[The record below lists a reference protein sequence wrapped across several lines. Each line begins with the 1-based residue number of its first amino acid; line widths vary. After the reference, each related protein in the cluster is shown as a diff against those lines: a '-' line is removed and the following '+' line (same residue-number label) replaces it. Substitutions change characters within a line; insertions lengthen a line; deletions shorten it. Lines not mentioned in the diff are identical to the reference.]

1 MLRKIFPRTLL
12 FRSLLIVI
20 APIIL
25 IQIVVG
31 GVFFDSIWYKT
42 NRGLVRS
49 AANEIN
55 TFLALYPEFKQ
66 KNKSNELI
74 NIYKDKSGI
83 IISIKKETQQ
93 LPSTETVKW
102 YSLYDKIVLEEFSEK
117 IKNPYWHNVRFNS
130 SYVQVL
136 VLLNKNEVIEFLVP
150 KSKIRSTSG
159 RIFALWITVPSLI
172 FLFISIIFLRNQI
185 RPIVLLSQAA
195 ERFGKGQFDSDFK
208 VSGALEIRQAS
219 YEFERMKRRILKHI
233 SQRTAMLSGIS
244 HDLKTPLTR
253 LKLQIELLN
262 KNQKLNSLK
271 EEITEMEKM
280 INEYLDFAS
289 NQYSQPVEK
298 FNIVQ
303 LIQNLIDKSF
313 KKNIKIKSPKSLIF
327 SGRKNLIRRCIANII
342 NNSQKYAENI
352 SITCKK
358 IKKTIL
364 INIDDDGP
372 GIADE
377 HKEKVFRPFYR
388 VDKSRSLKDSNV
400 GLGLSIVEDIVN
412 SHGGTV
418 KLLNNPKGKGL
429 IILLISCLMSFAVKI
444 PN

>member
-1 MLRKIFPRTLL
+1 MLKKIFPRTLL

-31 GVFFDSIWYKT
+31 GVFFDIIWYKT

-55 TFLALYPEFKQ
+55 KFLALYPEFKQ
-66 KNKSNELI
+66 KNKANELI

-83 IISIKKETQQ
+83 IISIKKETQE
-93 LPSTETVKW
+93 LPSTETVRW
-102 YSLYDKIVLEEFSEK
+102 YSLYDKIVLEEFTDK

-130 SYVQVL
+130 SFVQVL
-136 VLLNKNEVIEFLVP
+136 VLLNKNEVVEFLVP

-172 FLFISIIFLRNQI
+172 FLFVSIIFLRNQI

-208 VSGALEIRQAS
+208 VSGALEIRKAS

-271 EEITEMEKM
+271 EEINEMEKM

-313 KKNIKIKSPKSLIF
+313 KKNIKIKSPKNLIF

-342 NNSQKYAENI
+342 NNSQKYSENI
-352 SITCKK
+352 LITCKK
-358 IKKTIL
+358 MKKIIKID
-364 INIDDDGP
+364 IDDDGP

-412 SHGGTV
+412 SHGGNV

-429 IILLISCLMSFAVKI
+429 RVSLSF

>member
-1 MLRKIFPRTLL
+1 MLRKIFPKTLL

-42 NRGLVRS
+42 NRGLVKS
-49 AANEIN
+49 AANEVN
-55 TFLALYPEFKQ
+55 TFLALYPEYKQ
-66 KNKSNELI
+66 KNKTNELI
-74 NIYKDKSGI
+74 NIYKDKSGL
-83 IISIKKETQQ
+83 IISIKKETLQ
-93 LPSTETVKW
+93 LPLTETVKW
-102 YSLYDKIVLEEFSEK
+102 YSLYDKIVLEEFTDK

-130 SYVQVL
+130 SFVQVL

-172 FLFISIIFLRNQI
+172 FLLISIIFLRNQI
-185 RPIVLLSQAA
+185 RPIINLSQAA
-195 ERFGKGQFDSDFK
+195 ERFGKGQFDTDFK

-271 EEITEMEKM
+271 EEINEMEKM

-289 NQYSQPVEK
+289 NQYSQPLEK
-298 FNIVQ
+298 FDIIE
-303 LIQNLIDKSF
+303 LIQNLIGKSF
-313 KKNIKIKSPKSLIF
+313 KKNIKIKSPKNLIF

-342 NNSQKYAENI
+342 NNSQKYSENI

-358 IKKTIL
+358 IKKTIQ

-377 HKEKVFRPFYR
+377 HKEKVFRPFYK
-388 VDKSRSLKDSNV
+388 VDKSRSLKDNSV

-429 IILLISCLMSFAVKI
+429 RVSLFF

>member
-1 MLRKIFPRTLL
+1 MLKKIFPRTLL

-66 KNKSNELI
+66 KNKANELI

-102 YSLYDKIVLEEFSEK
+102 YSLYDKIVLEEFTDK

-130 SYVQVL
+130 SFVQVL

-172 FLFISIIFLRNQI
+172 FLFVSIIFLRNQI

-208 VSGALEIRQAS
+208 VSGALEIRKAS

-313 KKNIKIKSPKSLIF
+313 KKNIKINSPKNLIF

-342 NNSQKYAENI
+342 NNSQKYSENI
-352 SITCKK
+352 LITCKK
-358 IKKTIL
+358 MKKIIKID
-364 INIDDDGP
+364 IDDDGP

-412 SHGGTV
+412 SHGGNV

-429 IILLISCLMSFAVKI
+429 RVSLSF

>member
-49 AANEIN
+49 TANEIN

-66 KNKSNELI
+66 KNKSNELV

-102 YSLYDKIVLEEFSEK
+102 YSLYDRIVLEEFSEK

-271 EEITEMEKM
+271 EEINEMEKM

-429 IILLISCLMSFAVKI
+429 RVSLSF

>member
-1 MLRKIFPRTLL
+1 
-12 FRSLLIVI
+12 
-20 APIIL
+20 
-25 IQIVVG
+25 
-31 GVFFDSIWYKT
+31 
-42 NRGLVRS
+42 
-49 AANEIN
+49 
-55 TFLALYPEFKQ
+55 LALYPEYKQ
-66 KNKSNELI
+66 KNKTNELI
-74 NIYKDKSGI
+74 NIYKDKSGL

-102 YSLYDKIVLEEFSEK
+102 YSLYDKIVLEEFTDK

-130 SYVQVL
+130 SFVQVL

-185 RPIVLLSQAA
+185 RPIVHLSQAA

-289 NQYSQPVEK
+289 NQYSQPLEK
-298 FNIVQ
+298 FDIIE
-303 LIQNLIDKSF
+303 LIQNLIGKSF
-313 KKNIKIKSPKSLIF
+313 KKNIKIKSPKNLIF

-342 NNSQKYAENI
+342 NNSQKYSENI
-352 SITCKK
+352 LITCKK
-358 IKKTIL
+358 IKKTIQ

-388 VDKSRSLKDSNV
+388 VDKSRSLKDNSV

-418 KLLNNPKGKGL
+418 KLLNNPKSKGL
-429 IILLISCLMSFAVKI
+429 RVSLSF

>member
-1 MLRKIFPRTLL
+1 MLRKIFPKTLL
-12 FRSLLIVI
+12 FRSLLIVV

-55 TFLALYPEFKQ
+55 TFLALYPDFKQ
-66 KNKSNELI
+66 KNKTNELI
-74 NIYKDKSGI
+74 NIYKDKSGL

-93 LPSTETVKW
+93 LPSVETVKW
-102 YSLYDKIVLEEFSEK
+102 YSLYDKIVLEEFTDK

-130 SYVQVL
+130 SFVQVL

-172 FLFISIIFLRNQI
+172 FLFVSIIFLRNQI
-185 RPIVLLSQAA
+185 RPVVHLSQAM
-195 ERFGKGQFDSDFK
+195 EKFGKGQFDSNFK
-208 VSGALEIRQAS
+208 VSGAVEIRRAS
-219 YEFERMKRRILKHI
+219 YEFEKMKRRILKHI

-289 NQYSQPVEK
+289 NQYSQPAEK

-303 LIQNLIDKSF
+303 LIQNLIDKNF
-313 KKNIKIKSPKSLIF
+313 KKNIKIKSPKNLIF

-358 IKKTIL
+358 MKNAIQ

-388 VDKSRSLKDSNV
+388 VDKSTSLKDNNV

-429 IILLISCLMSFAVKI
+429 RVSLSF

>member
-25 IQIVVG
+25 IQIVIG

-66 KNKSNELI
+66 KNKTNELI
-74 NIYKDKSGI
+74 NIYEDKSGL

-102 YSLYDKIVLEEFSEK
+102 YSLYDKIVLEEFSDK
-117 IKNPYWHNVRFNS
+117 IKNPYWHNVRFDS
-130 SYVQVL
+130 SFVQVL
-136 VLLNKNEVIEFLVP
+136 VLQNKNEVIQFLVP

-298 FNIVQ
+298 FNIIQ

-313 KKNIKIKSPKSLIF
+313 KKNIKIKSPKNLIF
-327 SGRKNLIRRCIANII
+327 SGRKNLIKRCIANII
-342 NNSQKYAENI
+342 NNSQKYSENI
-352 SITCKK
+352 LITCKK
-358 IKKTIL
+358 IKKTIQ
-364 INIDDDGP
+364 ITIDDDGP

-388 VDKSRSLKDSNV
+388 VDKSSSLKDSNV

-418 KLLNNPKGKGL
+418 KLLNNPKNKGL
-429 IILLISCLMSFAVKI
+429 RVSLSF

>member
-1 MLRKIFPRTLL
+1 MLRKIFPKTLL

-49 AANEIN
+49 AANEVN
-55 TFLALYPEFKQ
+55 TFLALYPEYKQ
-66 KNKSNELI
+66 KNKTNELI
-74 NIYKDKSGI
+74 NIYKDKSGL

-102 YSLYDKIVLEEFSEK
+102 YSLYDKIVLEEFTDK

-130 SYVQVL
+130 SFVQVL

-185 RPIVLLSQAA
+185 RPIVHLSQAA

-289 NQYSQPVEK
+289 NQYSQPLEK
-298 FNIVQ
+298 FDIIE
-303 LIQNLIDKSF
+303 LIQNLIGKSF
-313 KKNIKIKSPKSLIF
+313 KKNIKIKSPKNLIF
-327 SGRKNLIRRCIANII
+327 SGRKNLVRRCIANII
-342 NNSQKYAENI
+342 NNSQKYSENI

-358 IKKTIL
+358 IKKTIQ

-388 VDKSRSLKDSNV
+388 VDKSRSLKDNSV

-418 KLLNNPKGKGL
+418 KLLNNPKSKGL
-429 IILLISCLMSFAVKI
+429 RVSLSF

>member
-1 MLRKIFPRTLL
+1 MLEKIFPRTL
-12 FRSLLIVI
+12 FVRSLIILI
-20 APIIL
+20 APIL
-25 IQIVVG
+25 LMQIVIG
-31 GVFFDSIWYKT
+31 SVFFDSVWFKT
-42 NRGLVRS
+42 HKALVRIT
-49 AANEIN
+49 AGEIN
-55 TFLALYPEFKQ
+55 TFLVLYPEFEK
-66 KNKSNELI
+66 KNEVNKLI
-74 NIYKDKSGI
+74 KTYGEKNGI
-83 IISIKKETQQ
+83 QISFKTEIKK
-93 LPSTETVKW
+93 LPSQDLTKW
-102 YSLYDKIVLEEFSEK
+102 YSLYDQIIKEEFTK
-117 IKNPYWHNVRFNS
+117 KLADPFWHNVRFDS
-130 SYVQVL
+130 DHVQIFI
-136 VLLNKNEVIEFLVP
+136 LNNNQIIEFLIP
-150 KSKIRSTSG
+150 KSNIRSKSG
-159 RIFALWITVPSLI
+159 RIFALWIIIPSLI
-172 FLFISIIFLRNQI
+172 FLLISLIFLRNQLK
-185 RPIVLLSQAA
+185 PIILLSRAA
-195 ERFGKGQFDSDFK
+195 EKFGKGQYDSDFK

-219 YEFERMKRRILKHI
+219 YEFERMKKRILKHI

-262 KNQKLNSLK
+262 KNQKLNTLN
-271 EEITEMEKM
+271 EEITEKEKM

-289 NQYSQPVEK
+289 NQYSQPIEN
-298 FNIVQ
+298 FNIIQ

-313 KKNIKIKSPKSLIF
+313 KKNIRIKSPKNLVF
-327 SGRKNLIRRCIANII
+327 SGRKNLIRRCIANLI

-352 SITCKK
+352 LITCKK
-358 IKKTIL
+358 IKTTIQ

-388 VDKSRSLKDSNV
+388 VDKSRTLNDSNV

-429 IILLISCLMSFAVKI
+429 RVSLSF

>member
-1 MLRKIFPRTLL
+1 MLRKIFPKTLL

-31 GVFFDSIWYKT
+31 VVFFDSIWYKT

-49 AANEIN
+49 AANEVN
-55 TFLALYPEFKQ
+55 TFLALYPEYKQ
-66 KNKSNELI
+66 KNKTNELI
-74 NIYKDKSGI
+74 NIYKDKSGL

-102 YSLYDKIVLEEFSEK
+102 YSLYDKIVLEEFTDK

-130 SYVQVL
+130 SFVQVL

-185 RPIVLLSQAA
+185 RPIVHLSQAA

-289 NQYSQPVEK
+289 NQYSQPLEK
-298 FNIVQ
+298 FDIIE
-303 LIQNLIDKSF
+303 LIQNLIGKSF
-313 KKNIKIKSPKSLIF
+313 KKNIKIKSPKNLIF

-342 NNSQKYAENI
+342 NNSQKYSENI
-352 SITCKK
+352 LITCKK
-358 IKKTIL
+358 IKKTIQ

-388 VDKSRSLKDSNV
+388 VDKSRSLKDNSV

-418 KLLNNPKGKGL
+418 KLLNNPKSKGL
-429 IILLISCLMSFAVKI
+429 RVSLSF

>member
-66 KNKSNELI
+66 KNKTNELI
-74 NIYKDKSGI
+74 NIYKDKSGV

-93 LPSTETVKW
+93 LPSGETVKW
-102 YSLYDKIVLEEFSEK
+102 YSLYDKIVLEEFSDK

-130 SYVQVL
+130 SFVQVL

-159 RIFALWITVPSLI
+159 RIFALWITIPSLI

-195 ERFGKGQFDSDFK
+195 ERFGKGQFDTDFK

-298 FNIVQ
+298 FNIIQ

-313 KKNIKIKSPKSLIF
+313 KKNIKVKTPKNLIF

-342 NNSQKYAENI
+342 NNSQKYSDNI
-352 SITCKK
+352 LITCKK
-358 IKKTIL
+358 IKKNIV

-429 IILLISCLMSFAVKI
+429 RVSLSF

>member
-1 MLRKIFPRTLL
+1 MLRKIFPKTLL

-49 AANEIN
+49 TANEVN
-55 TFLALYPEFKQ
+55 TFLALYPEYKQ
-66 KNKSNELI
+66 KNKTNELI
-74 NIYKDKSGI
+74 NIYKDKSGL

-102 YSLYDKIVLEEFSEK
+102 YSLYDKIVLEEFTDK

-130 SYVQVL
+130 SFVQVL

-185 RPIVLLSQAA
+185 RPIVHLSQAA

-289 NQYSQPVEK
+289 NQYSQPLEK
-298 FNIVQ
+298 FDIIE
-303 LIQNLIDKSF
+303 LIQNLIGKSF
-313 KKNIKIKSPKSLIF
+313 KKNIKIKSPKNLIF

-342 NNSQKYAENI
+342 NNSQKYSENI
-352 SITCKK
+352 LITCKK
-358 IKKTIL
+358 IKKTIQ
-364 INIDDDGP
+364 INIVDDGP

-388 VDKSRSLKDSNV
+388 VDKSRSLKDNSV

-418 KLLNNPKGKGL
+418 KLLNNPKSKGL
-429 IILLISCLMSFAVKI
+429 RVSLSF

>member
-83 IISIKKETQQ
+83 VISIKKETQQ

-102 YSLYDKIVLEEFSEK
+102 YSLYDKIVIEEFSDK

-130 SYVQVL
+130 SFVQVL
-136 VLLNKNEVIEFLVP
+136 VLLNKNEVIEFLIP

-185 RPIVLLSQAA
+185 RPIIHLSQAA
-195 ERFGKGQFDSDFK
+195 EKFGKGQFDSDFK

-219 YEFERMKRRILKHI
+219 YEFEKMKRRILKHI
-233 SQRTAMLSGIS
+233 SQRTDMLSGIS

-271 EEITEMEKM
+271 EEIIEMEKM

-289 NQYSQPVEK
+289 NQYSQPIEK
-298 FNIVQ
+298 FNIIQ

-313 KKNIKIKSPKSLIF
+313 KKNIKIKSPKNLIF

-342 NNSQKYAENI
+342 NNSQKYSENI
-352 SITCKK
+352 LITCKK
-358 IKKTIL
+358 IKKNIQ

-388 VDKSRSLKDSNV
+388 IDKSRSLKDSNV

-429 IILLISCLMSFAVKI
+429 RVSLSF

>member
-1 MLRKIFPRTLL
+1 MLRKIFPKTLL

-49 AANEIN
+49 AANEVN
-55 TFLALYPEFKQ
+55 TFLALYPEYKQ
-66 KNKSNELI
+66 KNKTNELI
-74 NIYKDKSGI
+74 NIYRDKSGL

-102 YSLYDKIVLEEFSEK
+102 YSLYDKIVLEEFTDK

-130 SYVQVL
+130 SFVQVL

-185 RPIVLLSQAA
+185 RPIVNLSQAA
-195 ERFGKGQFDSDFK
+195 ERFGKGQFDTDFK

-289 NQYSQPVEK
+289 NQYSQPIEK
-298 FNIVQ
+298 FNIIE
-303 LIQNLIDKSF
+303 LIQNLIGKSF
-313 KKNIKIKSPKSLIF
+313 KKNIKIKSPKNLIF
-327 SGRKNLIRRCIANII
+327 SGRKNLVRRCIANII
-342 NNSQKYAENI
+342 NNSQKYSENI

-358 IKKTIL
+358 IKKTIQ

-377 HKEKVFRPFYR
+377 HKERVFRPFYR
-388 VDKSRSLKDSNV
+388 VDKSRSLKDNSV

-429 IILLISCLMSFAVKI
+429 RVSLFF

>member
-1 MLRKIFPRTLL
+1 MLRKIFPKTLL

-49 AANEIN
+49 AANEVN
-55 TFLALYPEFKQ
+55 TFLALYPEYKQ
-66 KNKSNELI
+66 KNKTNELI
-74 NIYKDKSGI
+74 NIYKDKSGL

-102 YSLYDKIVLEEFSEK
+102 YSLYDKIVLEEFTDK

-130 SYVQVL
+130 SFVQVL

-185 RPIVLLSQAA
+185 RPIVNLSQAA

-289 NQYSQPVEK
+289 NQYSQPLEK
-298 FNIVQ
+298 FDIIE
-303 LIQNLIDKSF
+303 LIQNLIGKSF
-313 KKNIKIKSPKSLIF
+313 KKNIKIKSPKNLIF
-327 SGRKNLIRRCIANII
+327 SGRKNLVRRCIANII
-342 NNSQKYAENI
+342 NNSQKYSENI

-358 IKKTIL
+358 IKKTIQ

-388 VDKSRSLKDSNV
+388 VDKSRSLKDNSV

-418 KLLNNPKGKGL
+418 KLLNNPKSKGL
-429 IILLISCLMSFAVKI
+429 RVSLFF

>member
-66 KNKSNELI
+66 KNKSNELV

-219 YEFERMKRRILKHI
+219 YEFEKMKRRILKHI

-271 EEITEMEKM
+271 EEINEMEKM
-280 INEYLDFAS
+280 MNEYLDFAS

-429 IILLISCLMSFAVKI
+429 RVSLSF

>member
-1 MLRKIFPRTLL
+1 MLRKIFPKTLL

-49 AANEIN
+49 AANEVN
-55 TFLALYPEFKQ
+55 TFLALYPEYKQ
-66 KNKSNELI
+66 KNKTNELI
-74 NIYKDKSGI
+74 NIYKDKSGL

-102 YSLYDKIVLEEFSEK
+102 YSLYDKIVVEEFTDK

-130 SYVQVL
+130 SFVQVL

-185 RPIVLLSQAA
+185 RPIVHLSQAA

-289 NQYSQPVEK
+289 NQYSQPLEK
-298 FNIVQ
+298 FDIIE
-303 LIQNLIDKSF
+303 LIQNLIGKSF
-313 KKNIKIKSPKSLIF
+313 KKNIKIKSPKNLIF

-342 NNSQKYAENI
+342 NNSQKYSENI
-352 SITCKK
+352 LITCKK
-358 IKKTIL
+358 IKKTIQ

-388 VDKSRSLKDSNV
+388 VDKSRSLKDNSV

-429 IILLISCLMSFAVKI
+429 RVSLSF

>member
-66 KNKSNELI
+66 KNKSNELV

-93 LPSTETVKW
+93 LPSAETVKW

-271 EEITEMEKM
+271 EEINEMEKM

-429 IILLISCLMSFAVKI
+429 RVSLSF

>member
-185 RPIVLLSQAA
+185 RPIVHLSQAA

-313 KKNIKIKSPKSLIF
+313 KKNIKIKSPKILIF

-429 IILLISCLMSFAVKI
+429 RVSLSF

>member
-66 KNKSNELI
+66 KNKSNELV

-358 IKKTIL
+358 IKKT
-364 INIDDDGP
+364 
-372 GIADE
+372 
-377 HKEKVFRPFYR
+377 
-388 VDKSRSLKDSNV
+388 
-400 GLGLSIVEDIVN
+400 
-412 SHGGTV
+412 
-418 KLLNNPKGKGL
+418 PKGKGL
-429 IILLISCLMSFAVKI
+429 RVSLSF

>member
-1 MLRKIFPRTLL
+1 MLEKIFPRTL
-12 FRSLLIVI
+12 FVRSLIILI
-20 APIIL
+20 APIL
-25 IQIVVG
+25 LMQIVIG
-31 GVFFDSIWYKT
+31 SVFFDSVWFKT
-42 NRGLVRS
+42 HKALVRIT
-49 AANEIN
+49 AGEIN
-55 TFLALYPEFKQ
+55 TFLVLYPEFEK
-66 KNKSNELI
+66 KNQLNKLI
-74 NIYKDKSGI
+74 TTYGEKNGI
-83 IISIKKETQQ
+83 QISFKTEIKK
-93 LPSTETVKW
+93 LPSQDLTKW
-102 YSLYDKIVLEEFSEK
+102 YSLYDQIIKEEFTK
-117 IKNPYWHNVRFNS
+117 KLADPFWHNVRFDS
-130 SYVQVL
+130 DYVQIFI
-136 VLLNKNEVIEFLVP
+136 LNNNKIIEFLIP
-150 KSKIRSTSG
+150 KSNIRSKSG
-159 RIFALWITVPSLI
+159 RIFALWIIIPSLI
-172 FLFISIIFLRNQI
+172 FLLISLIFLRNQLK
-185 RPIVLLSQAA
+185 PIILLSRAA
-195 ERFGKGQFDSDFK
+195 EKFGKGQYDSDFK

-219 YEFERMKRRILKHI
+219 YEFERMKKRILKHI

-289 NQYSQPVEK
+289 NQYSQPVEN
-298 FNIVQ
+298 FNIIQ
-303 LIQNLIDKSF
+303 LIENLIDKSF
-313 KKNIKIKSPKSLIF
+313 KKNIKMKSPKNLIF

-342 NNSQKYAENI
+342 NNSQKYSENI
-352 SITCKK
+352 LITCKK
-358 IKKTIL
+358 MKKIIKID
-364 INIDDDGP
+364 IDDDGP

-412 SHGGTV
+412 SHGGNV

-429 IILLISCLMSFAVKI
+429 RVSLSF

>member
-1 MLRKIFPRTLL
+1 MLRKIFPKTLL

-49 AANEIN
+49 AANEVN
-55 TFLALYPEFKQ
+55 TFLALYPEYKQ
-66 KNKSNELI
+66 KNKTNELI
-74 NIYKDKSGI
+74 NIYKDKSGL

-102 YSLYDKIVLEEFSEK
+102 YSLYDKIVLEEFTDK

-130 SYVQVL
+130 SFVQVL

-185 RPIVLLSQAA
+185 RPIVHLSQAA

-289 NQYSQPVEK
+289 NQYSQPLEK
-298 FNIVQ
+298 FDIIE
-303 LIQNLIDKSF
+303 LIQNLIGKSF
-313 KKNIKIKSPKSLIF
+313 KKNIKIKSPKNLIF

-342 NNSQKYAENI
+342 NNSQKYSENI
-352 SITCKK
+352 LITCKK
-358 IKKTIL
+358 ITKTIQ

-388 VDKSRSLKDSNV
+388 VDKSRSLKDNSV

-418 KLLNNPKGKGL
+418 KLLNNPKSKGL
-429 IILLISCLMSFAVKI
+429 RVSLSF

>member
-1 MLRKIFPRTLL
+1 MLKKIFPRTLL

-66 KNKSNELI
+66 KNKANELI

-93 LPSTETVKW
+93 LPSTETLRW
-102 YSLYDKIVLEEFSEK
+102 YSLYDKIVLEEFTDK

-130 SYVQVL
+130 SFVQVL

-185 RPIVLLSQAA
+185 RPIVHLSQAA

-289 NQYSQPVEK
+289 NQYSQPLEK
-298 FNIVQ
+298 FDIIE
-303 LIQNLIDKSF
+303 LIQNLIGKSF
-313 KKNIKIKSPKSLIF
+313 KKNIKIKSPKNLIF

-342 NNSQKYAENI
+342 NNSQKYSENI
-352 SITCKK
+352 LITCKI
-358 IKKTIL
+358 IKKTIQ

-388 VDKSRSLKDSNV
+388 VDKSRSLKDSSV

-412 SHGGTV
+412 SHGGTA
-418 KLLNNPKGKGL
+418 KLLNGPKGKGL
-429 IILLISCLMSFAVKI
+429 RVSLSF

>member
-1 MLRKIFPRTLL
+1 MLKKIFPRTLL

-66 KNKSNELI
+66 KNKANELI

-102 YSLYDKIVLEEFSEK
+102 YSLYDKIVLEEFTDK

-130 SYVQVL
+130 SFVQVF

-172 FLFISIIFLRNQI
+172 FLFVSIIFLRNQI

-208 VSGALEIRQAS
+208 VSGALEIRKAS

-271 EEITEMEKM
+271 EEINEMEKM

-313 KKNIKIKSPKSLIF
+313 KKNIKIKSPKNLIF

-342 NNSQKYAENI
+342 NNSQKYSENI
-352 SITCKK
+352 LITCKK
-358 IKKTIL
+358 MKKIIKID
-364 INIDDDGP
+364 IDDDGP

-412 SHGGTV
+412 SHGGNV

-429 IILLISCLMSFAVKI
+429 RVSLSF

>member
-1 MLRKIFPRTLL
+1 MLRKIFPKTLL

-49 AANEIN
+49 AANEVN
-55 TFLALYPEFKQ
+55 TFLALYPEYKQ
-66 KNKSNELI
+66 KNKTNELI
-74 NIYKDKSGI
+74 NIYKDKSGL

-102 YSLYDKIVLEEFSEK
+102 YSLYDKIVLEEFTDK

-130 SYVQVL
+130 SFVQVL

-185 RPIVLLSQAA
+185 RPIVHLSQAA

-289 NQYSQPVEK
+289 NQYSQPLEK
-298 FNIVQ
+298 FDIIE
-303 LIQNLIDKSF
+303 LIQNLIGKSF
-313 KKNIKIKSPKSLIF
+313 KKNIKIKSPKNLIF
-327 SGRKNLIRRCIANII
+327 SGRKNLVRRCIANII
-342 NNSQKYAENI
+342 NNSQKYSENI

-358 IKKTIL
+358 IKKTIQ

-388 VDKSRSLKDSNV
+388 VDKSRSLKDNSV

-429 IILLISCLMSFAVKI
+429 RVCLSF

>member
-271 EEITEMEKM
+271 EEINEMEKM

-313 KKNIKIKSPKSLIF
+313 KKNIKIKSPKILIF

-429 IILLISCLMSFAVKI
+429 RVSLSF

>member
-83 IISIKKETQQ
+83 VISIKKETQQ

-102 YSLYDKIVLEEFSEK
+102 YSLYDKIVIEEFSDK

-130 SYVQVL
+130 SFVQVL
-136 VLLNKNEVIEFLVP
+136 VLLNKNEVIEFLIP

-185 RPIVLLSQAA
+185 RPIIHLSQAA
-195 ERFGKGQFDSDFK
+195 EKFGKGQFDSDFK

-219 YEFERMKRRILKHI
+219 YEFEKMKRRILKHI

-271 EEITEMEKM
+271 EEIIEMEKM

-289 NQYSQPVEK
+289 NQYSQPIEK
-298 FNIVQ
+298 FNIIQ

-313 KKNIKIKSPKSLIF
+313 KKNIKIKSPKNLIF

-342 NNSQKYAENI
+342 NNSQKYGENI
-352 SITCKK
+352 LITCKK
-358 IKKTIL
+358 IKKNIQ

-388 VDKSRSLKDSNV
+388 IDKSRSLKESNV

-429 IILLISCLMSFAVKI
+429 RVSLSF

>member
-1 MLRKIFPRTLL
+1 MLKKIFPRTLL

-49 AANEIN
+49 TANEIN

-66 KNKSNELI
+66 KNKANELI

-83 IISIKKETQQ
+83 IISIKKETQE
-93 LPSTETVKW
+93 LPSTETVRW
-102 YSLYDKIVLEEFSEK
+102 YSLYDKIVLEEFTDK

-130 SYVQVL
+130 SFVQVL

-172 FLFISIIFLRNQI
+172 FLFVSIIFLRNQI

-195 ERFGKGQFDSDFK
+195 ERFGKGQFYSDFK

-271 EEITEMEKM
+271 EEINEMEKM

-313 KKNIKIKSPKSLIF
+313 KKNIKIKSPKNLIF

-342 NNSQKYAENI
+342 NNSQKYSENI
-352 SITCKK
+352 MITCKK
-358 IKKTIL
+358 MKKIIKID
-364 INIDDDGP
+364 IDDDGP

-412 SHGGTV
+412 SHGGNV

-429 IILLISCLMSFAVKI
+429 RVSLSF

>member
-1 MLRKIFPRTLL
+1 MQ
-12 FRSLLIVI
+12 IVI
-20 APIIL
+20 
-25 IQIVVG
+25 G
-31 GVFFDSIWYKT
+31 SVFFDSVWFKT
-42 NRGLVRS
+42 HKALVRIT
-49 AANEIN
+49 AGEIN
-55 TFLALYPEFKQ
+55 TFLVLYPEFEK
-66 KNKSNELI
+66 KNQIDKLI
-74 NIYKDKSGI
+74 KTYVEKNGI
-83 IISIKKETQQ
+83 QISFKKEIKK
-93 LPSTETVKW
+93 LPSQDISKW
-102 YSLYDKIVLEEFSEK
+102 YSLYDQIIKEEFTK
-117 IKNPYWHNVRFNS
+117 KLIDPFWHNVRFDS
-130 SYVQVL
+130 DYVQVFIL
-136 VLLNKNEVIEFLVP
+136 SNNQVIEFLIP
-150 KSKIRSTSG
+150 KSNIRSKSG
-159 RIFALWITVPSLI
+159 RVFALWIIIPSLI
-172 FLFISIIFLRNQI
+172 FLLISLMFLRNQLK
-185 RPIVLLSQAA
+185 PIISLSRAA
-195 ERFGKGQFDSDFK
+195 EKFGKGQYDSDFK

-219 YEFERMKRRILKHI
+219 YEFERMKKRILKHI

-262 KNQKLNSLK
+262 KNKKLDSLK
-271 EEITEMEKM
+271 EEIIEMEKM

-303 LIQNLIDKSF
+303 LIQSLIDKSF
-313 KKNIKIKSPKSLIF
+313 KKNIKVKTTKNLIF

-342 NNSQKYAENI
+342 NNSQKYSDNI
-352 SITCKK
+352 LITCKK
-358 IKKTIL
+358 IKKNIL

-429 IILLISCLMSFAVKI
+429 RVSLSF

>member
-66 KNKSNELI
+66 KNKSNELV

-83 IISIKKETQQ
+83 VISIKKETQQ

-208 VSGALEIRQAS
+208 LSGALEIRQAS

-271 EEITEMEKM
+271 EEINEMEKM

-313 KKNIKIKSPKSLIF
+313 KENIKIKSPKSLIL

-377 HKEKVFRPFYR
+377 HKEKVFRPFYK

-429 IILLISCLMSFAVKI
+429 RVSLSF

>member
-1 MLRKIFPRTLL
+1 MLEKIFPRTL
-12 FRSLLIVI
+12 FVRSLIILI
-20 APIIL
+20 APIL
-25 IQIVVG
+25 LMQIVIG
-31 GVFFDSIWYKT
+31 SVFFDSVWFKT
-42 NRGLVRS
+42 HKALVRIT
-49 AANEIN
+49 AGEIN
-55 TFLALYPEFKQ
+55 TFLVLYPEFEK
-66 KNKSNELI
+66 KNEVNKLI
-74 NIYKDKSGI
+74 KTYGEKNGI
-83 IISIKKETQQ
+83 QISFKTEIKK
-93 LPSTETVKW
+93 LPSQDLTKW
-102 YSLYDKIVLEEFSEK
+102 YSLYDQIIKEEFTK
-117 IKNPYWHNVRFNS
+117 KLADPFWHNVRFDS
-130 SYVQVL
+130 DYVQIFI
-136 VLLNKNEVIEFLVP
+136 LNNNQIIEFLIP
-150 KSKIRSTSG
+150 KSNIRSKSG
-159 RIFALWITVPSLI
+159 RIFALWIIIPSLI
-172 FLFISIIFLRNQI
+172 FLLISLIFLRNQLK
-185 RPIVLLSQAA
+185 PIILLSRAA
-195 ERFGKGQFDSDFK
+195 EKFGKGQYDSDFK

-219 YEFERMKRRILKHI
+219 YEFERMKKRILKHI

-271 EEITEMEKM
+271 EEVTEMEKM

-289 NQYSQPVEK
+289 NQYSQPIEN
-298 FNIVQ
+298 FNIIQ

-313 KKNIKIKSPKSLIF
+313 KKNIRIKSPKNLVF
-327 SGRKNLIRRCIANII
+327 SGRKNLIRRCIANLI

-352 SITCKK
+352 LITCKK
-358 IKKTIL
+358 IKTTIQ

-388 VDKSRSLKDSNV
+388 VDKSRTLNESNV

-429 IILLISCLMSFAVKI
+429 RVSLSF

>member
-83 IISIKKETQQ
+83 TISIKKETQQ

-102 YSLYDKIVLEEFSEK
+102 YSLYDKIVVEEFSEK

-372 GIADE
+372 GISDE

-429 IILLISCLMSFAVKI
+429 RVSLSF

>member
-1 MLRKIFPRTLL
+1 MLKKIFPRTLL

-49 AANEIN
+49 AANEVN
-55 TFLALYPEFKQ
+55 TFLALYPEYKQ
-66 KNKSNELI
+66 KNKTNELI
-74 NIYKDKSGI
+74 NIYKDKSGL

-102 YSLYDKIVLEEFSEK
+102 YSLYDKIVLEEFTDK

-130 SYVQVL
+130 SFVQVL

-185 RPIVLLSQAA
+185 RPIVHLSQAA

-313 KKNIKIKSPKSLIF
+313 KKNIKIKSPKILIF

-429 IILLISCLMSFAVKI
+429 RVSLSF

>member
-49 AANEIN
+49 AVNEIN

-66 KNKSNELI
+66 KNKTNELI
-74 NIYKDKSGI
+74 NIYKDKSGV

-93 LPSTETVKW
+93 LPSGETVKW
-102 YSLYDKIVLEEFSEK
+102 YSLYDKIVLEEFSDK

-159 RIFALWITVPSLI
+159 RIFALWITIPSLI

-195 ERFGKGQFDSDFK
+195 ERFGKGQFDTDFK

-313 KKNIKIKSPKSLIF
+313 KKNIKVKTPKNLIF

-342 NNSQKYAENI
+342 NNSQKYSDNI
-352 SITCKK
+352 LITCKK
-358 IKKTIL
+358 IKKNIV

-429 IILLISCLMSFAVKI
+429 RVSLSF

>member
-1 MLRKIFPRTLL
+1 MLRKIFPKTLL

-20 APIIL
+20 VPIIL

-49 AANEIN
+49 AANEVN
-55 TFLALYPEFKQ
+55 TFLALYPEYKQ
-66 KNKSNELI
+66 KNKTNELI
-74 NIYKDKSGI
+74 NIYKDKSGL

-102 YSLYDKIVLEEFSEK
+102 YSLYDKIVLEEFTDK

-130 SYVQVL
+130 SFVQVL

-185 RPIVLLSQAA
+185 RPIVNLSQAA
-195 ERFGKGQFDSDFK
+195 ERFGKGQFDTDFK

-262 KNQKLNSLK
+262 KNKKLNSLK

-289 NQYSQPVEK
+289 NQYSQPLEK
-298 FNIVQ
+298 FDIIE
-303 LIQNLIDKSF
+303 LIQNLIGKSF
-313 KKNIKIKSPKSLIF
+313 KKNIKIKSPKNLIF
-327 SGRKNLIRRCIANII
+327 SGRKNLVRRCIANII
-342 NNSQKYAENI
+342 NNSQKYSENI

-358 IKKTIL
+358 IKKTIQ

-377 HKEKVFRPFYR
+377 HKERVFRPFYR
-388 VDKSRSLKDSNV
+388 VDKSRSLKDNSV

-429 IILLISCLMSFAVKI
+429 RVSLFF

>member
-74 NIYKDKSGI
+74 NIYKDKSGV

-93 LPSTETVKW
+93 LPSAETVKW
-102 YSLYDKIVLEEFSEK
+102 YSLYDKIVLEEFSDK

-130 SYVQVL
+130 SFVQVL

-159 RIFALWITVPSLI
+159 RIFALWITIPSLI

-195 ERFGKGQFDSDFK
+195 ERFGKGQFDTDFK

-313 KKNIKIKSPKSLIF
+313 KKNIKVKTPKNFIF

-342 NNSQKYAENI
+342 NNSQKYSDNI
-352 SITCKK
+352 LITCKK
-358 IKKTIL
+358 IKKNIV

-429 IILLISCLMSFAVKI
+429 RVSLSF

>member
-20 APIIL
+20 TPIIL
-25 IQIVVG
+25 IQVVVG
-31 GVFFDSIWYKT
+31 GVFFDSIWFKT
-42 NRGLVRS
+42 NRGLVRT
-49 AANEIN
+49 AAGEMN
-55 TFLALYPEFKQ
+55 TFLVLYPEFKK
-66 KNKSNELI
+66 KNKISEII

-83 IISIKKETQQ
+83 EISIKKEIKE
-93 LPSTETVKW
+93 LPLVETVKW
-102 YSLYDKIVLEEFSEK
+102 YSLYDKIVLEEFSDK

-130 SYVQVL
+130 SFVQVL
-136 VLLNKNEVIEFLVP
+136 ILTNNNEIIEFLIP

-185 RPIVLLSQAA
+185 RPIIHLSQAA
-195 ERFGKGQFDSDFK
+195 EKFGKGQFDSDFK

-219 YEFERMKRRILKHI
+219 FEFQKMKRRILKYI

-262 KNQKLNSLK
+262 KDQKLNPLK
-271 EEITEMEKM
+271 EEVIEMEKM

-289 NQYSQPVEK
+289 DQHSQPIEK
-298 FNIVQ
+298 FDIIKIIQ
-303 LIQNLIDKSF
+303 SLINKSF
-313 KKNIKIKSPKSLIF
+313 KKNIKLKSPKQIIF

-342 NNSQKYAENI
+342 NNSQKYSKNI
-352 SITCKK
+352 LITCKYM
-358 IKKTIL
+358 KKNIQ

-377 HKEKVFRPFYR
+377 HKENVFRPFYKI
-388 VDKSRSLKDSNV
+388 DKSRSLNESNV

-418 KLLNNPKGKGL
+418 KLMDNPRGKGL
-429 IILLISCLMSFAVKI
+429 RVCLSF

>member
-66 KNKSNELI
+66 KNKTNELI
-74 NIYKDKSGI
+74 NIYKDKSGV

-93 LPSTETVKW
+93 LPSGETVKW
-102 YSLYDKIVLEEFSEK
+102 YSLYDKIVLEEFSDK

-130 SYVQVL
+130 SFVQVL

-159 RIFALWITVPSLI
+159 RIFALWITIPSLI

-195 ERFGKGQFDSDFK
+195 ERFGKGQFDTDFK

-313 KKNIKIKSPKSLIF
+313 KKNIKVKTPKNLIF

-342 NNSQKYAENI
+342 NNSQKYSDNI
-352 SITCKK
+352 LITCKK
-358 IKKTIL
+358 IKKNIV

-429 IILLISCLMSFAVKI
+429 RVSLSF

>member
-66 KNKSNELI
+66 KNKSNELV

-271 EEITEMEKM
+271 EEIIEMEKM

-429 IILLISCLMSFAVKI
+429 RVSLSF